1 MHQSVSQY
9 YKIKRVNEIQKKDLI
24 MQMSVEKI
32 QISTSEFAVMFWVY
46 KTQFQNI

>member
-1 MHQSVSQY
+1 
-9 YKIKRVNEIQKKDLI
+9 
-24 MQMSVEKI
+24 MSVEKI